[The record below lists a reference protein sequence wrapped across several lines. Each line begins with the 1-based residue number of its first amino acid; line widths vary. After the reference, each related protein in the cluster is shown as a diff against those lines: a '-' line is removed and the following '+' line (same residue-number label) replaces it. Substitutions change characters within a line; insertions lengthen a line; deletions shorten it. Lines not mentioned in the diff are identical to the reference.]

1 MHLSALIT
9 CNNNKAKAVNEGAGM
24 GGVLWGGELVPD
36 AGLLQRQTQ
45 ARKCP
50 LQVHAQGQPVLE
62 KTPHYNLCNHDVTFT
77 KV

>member
-62 KTPHYNLCNHDVTFT
+62 QTPHYNLCNHDVTFT